1 MAARATLRLLDDWRP
16 NLAVGVV
23 AAAGL
28 VALTTLLLYPLRNV
42 APVVSLG
49 VVYLVGVL
57 LVSSVWGAWLG
68 IVTALASAAAF
79 NWFHIPPTGRFSI
92 REGENWVALVVFLI
106 AAVIAST
113 LAQWARARASEAE
126 HRRRE
131 ADLSAEMARLLLR
144 GERLDVALPTVS
156 RRLAQSLD
164 LPSAAIDLRAVD
176 GDERRVAFPLRDG
189 THQIG
194 TLLLPAEL
202 SEEVLGRVQRR
213 VVPSLEAL
221 LAAALERDALV
232 GESVETQAL
241 RRSDVLKTALLRTVS
256 HDLRSPLTAILTAA
270 DALASPSLTEDE
282 RADMTSAI
290 REEAQRLARLIDNL
304 LDLSRLRGPRR
315 RAAPLVVLD
324 RGGGDGGRRRARP
337 RARQLRALDRRRPP
351 ARARGRRATR
361 AGLRQ
366 PAGELPS
373 PLGRAPGLRAR
384 TGDRRPP
391 HGAGRRPRPRHSFGP
406 ARARLRAVL
415 PRGHGSHRPSRVGA
429 RARHRARLRR
439 GERRPGVGGVA
450 ARAGDELRRR
460 VPPHPRGGR
469 RRAGGPGSGLGAVT
483 RRILVVDDEPQ
494 ILRALRVVLRD
505 AGFLVVPAATAE
517 EALDAAAL
525 QPPEAAIVDLVLPD
539 ADGVEVTRRLR
550 EWTQAP
556 ILVLS
561 AVGDED
567 AKVRAL
573 QAGADDYVTKPFGPK
588 ELVARIE
595 AALRRAGSGPDAP
608 SWAAAASSSTSPDIR

>member
-1 MAARATLRLLDDWRP
+1 VAARPTLRLLDDWRP

-23 AAAGL
+23 VAAGL
-28 VALTTLLLYPLRNV
+28 VALTTLLLYPLRDV

-113 LAQWARARASEAE
+113 LAQAARSRATEAD

-131 ADLSAEMARLLLR
+131 ADLAAEMARLLLR
-144 GERLDVALPTVS
+144 GDRLDAALPTVS
-156 RRLAQSLD
+156 RRLAQALD
-164 LPSAAIDLRAVD
+164 LPSAAIELRAVD

-202 SEEVLGRVQRR
+202 SENVLGRLQRR

-232 GESVETQAL
+232 GESVETEAL

-304 LDLSRLRGPRR
+304 LDLSRLEADAAAPHLAWCSIEEVVTAAVDELGLAPGSFELSIAADLPLVRADAAQLERAFVNLLENSHRHSDGHPVSVRARVTGGRLLVRVVDRGPGIPSAQRER
-315 RAAPLVVLD
+315 VFEPFY
-324 RGGGDGGRRRARP
+324 
-337 RARQLRALDRRRPP
+337 
-351 ARARGRRATR
+351 R
-361 AGLRQ
+361 AGTDL
-366 PAGELPS
+366 
-373 PLGRAPGLRAR
+373 
-384 TGDRRPP
+384 TG
-391 HGAGRRPRPRHSFGP
+391 
-406 ARARLRAVL
+406 
-415 PRGHGSHRPSRVGA
+415 HR
-429 RARHRARLRR
+429 
-439 GERRPGVGGVA
+439 
-450 ARAGDELRRR
+450 
-460 VPPHPRGGR
+460 
-469 RRAGGPGSGLGAVT
+469 GSGLGLAIVRGFVEVNGGRVWVESLPGQATSFVVEFPLT
-483 RRILVVDDEPQ
+483 RAE
-494 ILRALRVVLRD
+494 AAD
-505 AGFLVVPAATAE
+505 APAA
-517 EALDAAAL
+517 
-525 QPPEAAIVDLVLPD
+525 PEPAS
-539 ADGVEVTRRLR
+539 
-550 EWTQAP
+550 AP
-556 ILVLS
+556 
-561 AVGDED
+561 
-567 AKVRAL
+567 
-573 QAGADDYVTKPFGPK
+573 
-588 ELVARIE
+588 
-595 AALRRAGSGPDAP
+595 
-608 SWAAAASSSTSPDIR
+608 